1 MKIEVME
8 LLKGALR
15 SKKNKENKIKKTEN
29 RKNISFCVITT
40 KAKKIKWYIIF
51 TYSQW
56 RHVTLYTKKNRVG
69 TK

>member
-1 MKIEVME
+1 MKKEVME

-56 RHVTLYTKKNRVG
+56 RHVTFYTNKKSKK
-69 TK
+69 TE